1 MIAPIALLSTLL
13 AACHWPALVELP
25 CDPDAAP
32 TELSA
37 PALSFS
43 GERPKNLLMVSLD
56 TLRRDRVGRYDGSDR
71 TDFLDSLFER
81 GVALDDHRSCSNWT
95 YPGMLCALTGQGP
108 LDLGFMATTNASS
121 PLQLIPEEVS
131 MLGDWLAAEGFTTE
145 LVTANPLI
153 GEKFGFARAYQDQLT
168 HTGADAAE
176 VTAYA
181 TGALAG
187 LRDQEQPWFLHVH
200 YLDPHIPYNPPEA
213 YLGGLDALEPL
224 SRWDEKVYQKDTLEA
239 VDRKRWRLSE
249 ECRALIEAHLAVRY
263 NGELAYLDDE
273 LEALFSTLEAYDI
286 LEDTLVVLYSD
297 HGEQFWDHGEILHH
311 SGIYQEESDAIA
323 LFVGPGL
330 TPLAWSEP
338 TTHADLVPTILDALQ
353 IDIPQEVTGA
363 VLGTEPSCARFVEH
377 LDPDSGAQSVDYG
390 PWRMVYDWG
399 GEVRLYDREAAPGER
414 EDLLA
419 DYPDEALLLW
429 SFLFPRVEALGA
441 LHPDAAPDRPRL

>member
-1 MIAPIALLSTLL
+1 MWTLALSVWLG
-13 AACHWPALVELP
+13 AACRGPDLVELP

-108 LDLGFMATTNASS
+108 LDLGFIPMTN
-121 PLQLIPEEVS
+121 LGDEPESVPERIS
-131 MLGDWLAAEGFTTE
+131 FLGDWLGQAGYTTE
-145 LVTANPLI
+145 LVTANSLI
-153 GEKFGFARAYQDQLT
+153 GEKFGFARAYQT
-168 HTGADAAE
+168 IEEHSGHPAA
-176 VTAYA
+176 TINSYA
-181 TGALAG
+181 FSALAE

-200 YLDPHIPYNPPEA
+200 YLDPHIPYDPPDE
-213 YLGGLDALEPL
+213 YLGGLEELPPL
-224 SRWDEKVYQKDTLEA
+224 DDEVYLKGVLVG
-239 VDRKRWRLSE
+239 VDEDLDDYSQE
-249 ECRALIEAHLAVRY
+249 ELDLIKAHLAVRY

>member
-1 MIAPIALLSTLL
+1 MWTLALSVWLG
-13 AACHWPALVELP
+13 AACRGPDLVELP

-108 LDLGFMATTNASS
+108 LDLGFIPMTN
-121 PLQLIPEEVS
+121 LGDEPESVPERIS
-131 MLGDWLAAEGFTTE
+131 FLGDWLGQAGYTTE
-145 LVTANPLI
+145 LVTANSLI
-153 GEKFGFARAYQDQLT
+153 GEKFGFARAYQT
-168 HTGADAAE
+168 IEEHSGHPAA
-176 VTAYA
+176 TINSYA
-181 TGALAG
+181 FSALAE

-200 YLDPHIPYNPPEA
+200 YLDPHIPYDPPDE
-213 YLGGLDALEPL
+213 YLGGLEELPPL
-224 SRWDEKVYQKDTLEA
+224 DDEVYLKGVLVG
-239 VDRKRWRLSE
+239 VDEDLDDYSQE
-249 ECRALIEAHLAVRY
+249 ELDLIKAHLAVRY

-363 VLGTEPSCARFVEH
+363 VLGTEPFCARFAHEI
-377 LDPDSGAQSVDYG
+377 DEETGSQSVDHAG
-390 PWRMVYDWG
+390 LRMVYDWDG
-399 GEVRLYDREAAPGER
+399 TLRLYDRAADPAEQDDIFER
-414 EDLLA
+414 GSED
-419 DYPDEALLLW
+419 ALLLW
-429 SFLFPRVEALGA
+429 SFLSPKVDALDA
-441 LHPDAAPDRPRL
+441 LHPNDRPKQPRL